1 MKFPLTKLY
10 DFNICKPTV
19 EVEGVEGELQWDE
32 CDLEG
37 LPPYRIEVGYT
48 SVGKPP
54 KGQWDNLPEKFTA
67 TDGKEYLIEDIIV
80 LS

>member
-1 MKFPLTKLY
+1 MKFPLIKLY

-19 EVEGVEGELQWDE
+19 EVEGVGKLQWDK

-37 LPPYRIEVGYT
+37 LPPYRIET
-48 SVGKPP
+48 SSTSMGKPP

-67 TDGKEYLIEDIIV
+67 TDGKEYLIEDSIV

>member
-10 DFNICKPTV
+10 DLNTSKPTV
-19 EVEGVEGELQWDE
+19 KVEGVGELQWDE

-37 LPPYRIEVGYT
+37 LPPYRIEISST
-48 SVGKPP
+48 SMGKPP

-80 LS
+80 LG